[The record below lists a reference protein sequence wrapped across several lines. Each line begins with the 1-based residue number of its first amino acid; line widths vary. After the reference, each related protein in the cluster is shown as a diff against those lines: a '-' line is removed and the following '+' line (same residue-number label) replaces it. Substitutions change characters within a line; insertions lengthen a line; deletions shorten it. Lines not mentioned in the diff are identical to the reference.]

1 MSVYVCLSVCMSACL
16 LRKVGADSFVRIC
29 GRVGISQKKR
39 VVHAELLAGEEGV
52 TSILFLLLLLPVM
65 LLAGLY
71 FPLLLNLNDIVCAY
85 INFSSGQ
92 YVFVYCLRTLLR
104 RGLVREVPLSHEL
117 K

>member
-29 GRVGISQKKR
+29 GRVGISQEKR
-39 VVHAELLAGEEGV
+39 VHPKLLAGEEGV

-65 LLAGLY
+65 LLAGFY
-71 FPLLLNLNDIVCAY
+71 FPLLLNLNDIFCAY
-85 INFSSGQ
+85 VNFSSGQ

>member
-29 GRVGISQKKR
+29 GRVGISQEKR
-39 VVHAELLAGEEGV
+39 VRAELLAGEGV

-65 LLAGLY
+65 LLAGFY
-71 FPLLLNLNDIVCAY
+71 FPLLLDLNHIFCTY
-85 INFSSGQ
+85 IHFSSGQ

-104 RGLVREVPLSHEL
+104 RGLVREVPSSHEL